1 MIKEEIMTRKNVQ
14 KMIVGMSVILCATV
28 TSIQAAEYNHEVQDK
43 KISFAWKVAGETLAV
58 KLTAETEGWVG
69 IGFNPESAMKGAN
82 FILGYVKDGEVKLD
96 DDFGIDASAH
106 RSDTKLGGTS
116 DVTVVGGSET
126 GGMTT
131 IEFTI
136 PLESSDKN
144 DTKIDVNGDTTVL
157 LAYGS
162 GRDSFLAKHKY
173 RTALK
178 VNLSSGAS
186 EKME

>member
-1 MIKEEIMTRKNVQ
+1 M
-14 KMIVGMSVILCATV
+14 GVILCATV
-28 TSIQAAEYNHEVQDK
+28 TNIQAAEYDHEVQDK
-43 KISFAWKVAGETLAV
+43 KISFAWKVNGETLAV
-58 KLTAETEGWVG
+58 KMTAETQGWVG
-69 IGFNPESAMKGAN
+69 IGFNPVSEMKGAN
-82 FILGYVKDGEVKLD
+82 FILGYVKDGKVKVD
-96 DDFGIDASAH
+96 DDYGTDANAH
-106 RSDTKLGGTS
+106 KSDTKLEGTS
-116 DVTVVGGSET
+116 HVTVVGGTET

-136 PLESSDKN
+136 PLDSGDKN

-157 LAYGS
+157 LAYGT

>member
-1 MIKEEIMTRKNVQ
+1 MKMKNVQ

-28 TSIQAAEYNHEVQDK
+28 TNIQAAEYDHEVQDK

-69 IGFNPESAMKGAN
+69 IGFNPESEMKGAN
-82 FILGYVKDGEVKLD
+82 FILGYVKNGEVKLAD
-96 DDFGIDASAH
+96 DYGTGAYVH
-106 RSDTKLGGTS
+106 KPDTKLGGTD
-116 DVTVVGGSET
+116 DVTLVGGAET
-126 GGMTT
+126 DGVTT

-136 PLESSDKN
+136 PLDSGDSN

-162 GRDSFLAKHKY
+162 GRDSFLAGHRY
-173 RTALK
+173 RSALK

-186 EKME
+186 EKM

>member
-1 MIKEEIMTRKNVQ
+1 MKMKSVQ
-14 KMIVGMSVILCATV
+14 KLIVGMSVILCASV
-28 TSIQAAEYNHEVQDK
+28 TNTQATEYDHEVQDK
-43 KISFAWKVAGETLAV
+43 KISFAWKVVGETLAV
-58 KLTAETEGWVG
+58 KMTAETEGWVG
-69 IGFNPESAMKGAN
+69 IGFNPVSEMKGAN

-96 DDFGIDASAH
+96 DDYGTDANAH
-106 RSDTKLGGTS
+106 KSDTKLGGSS
-116 DVTVVGGSET
+116 DVTLVGGTET

-136 PLESSDKN
+136 PLESGDKN

-157 LAYGS
+157 LAYGT

>member
-1 MIKEEIMTRKNVQ
+1 MKNVQ

-28 TSIQAAEYNHEVQDK
+28 TNIQAAEYDHEVKDK
-43 KISFAWKVAGETLAV
+43 KISFAWKVDGQTLAV
-58 KLTAETEGWVG
+58 KLIAETEGWVG
-69 IGFNPESAMKGAN
+69 IGFNPVSEMKGAN

-96 DDFGIDASAH
+96 DDYGTDASAH

-116 DVTVVGGSET
+116 DVTLVGGSET

-136 PLESSDKN
+136 PLQSGDNN

-157 LAYGS
+157 LAYGT